1 MKKKKGKEKHLVNSR
16 RATFLLLFIHFNPKT
31 KLTKQHTIF
40 SQKGTNTIFIFSVW
54 YQYWDVPKWLR
65 CQTVVETCK
74 HCKEGSRGRESGTC
88 PLLPSSA

>member
-16 RATFLLLFIHFNPKT
+16 RATFLLLFIISIQRQ
-31 KLTKQHTIF
+31 LTKQHTIF